1 MNNFYKG
8 AFILVLSALGFSL
21 LPIFALY
28 AYKGNINI
36 TTLLVFRFSLAAVIF
51 FIYVFIKY
59 KKLNIN
65 KKDILFLFILGGICY
80 NLQARFYFTSVK
92 YISASLAALFLYTFP
107 VMVTILSF
115 IIEKEKITKKLG
127 VSICISFIGL
137 IMILGTS
144 IGKINGFGILM
155 GLGAAFVYSIYIMIG
170 NRMLK
175 KIPPLITSAFVALF
189 SSVTVLSTGLVMK
202 DISFNFEK
210 EVWFPILG
218 LVLFSTVLAILT
230 FFKGMELLG
239 PTKASIISMLEP
251 VFTVIFSA
259 ILLYEHMTVL
269 QLIGGTAVL
278 AGALSAVW
286 SKNEHENYEK

>member
-36 TTLLVFRFSLAAVIF
+36 STLLFFRFSLAAVIF

-202 DISFNFEK
+202 DINFNFEK
-210 EVWFPILG
+210 GVWFPILG
-218 LVLFSTVLAILT
+218 LVLLSTVLAILT
-230 FFKGMELLG
+230 FFRGMEILG

-251 VFTVIFSA
+251 VFTVIFST
-259 ILLYEHMTVL
+259 ILLHEHMTML

-278 AGALSAVW
+278 AGALFAVW
-286 SKNEHENYEK
+286 SKNENYEV

>member
-1 MNNFYKG
+1 
-8 AFILVLSALGFSL
+8 
-21 LPIFALY
+21 
-28 AYKGNINI
+28 
-36 TTLLVFRFSLAAVIF
+36 
-51 FIYVFIKY
+51 
-59 KKLNIN
+59 
-65 KKDILFLFILGGICY
+65 
-80 NLQARFYFTSVK
+80 
-92 YISASLAALFLYTFP
+92 LFLYTFP

-202 DISFNFEK
+202 DINFNFEK
-210 EVWFPILG
+210 GVWFPILG
-218 LVLFSTVLAILT
+218 LVLLSTVLAILT
-230 FFKGMELLG
+230 FFRGMEILG

-251 VFTVIFSA
+251 VFTVIFST
-259 ILLYEHMTVL
+259 ILLHEHMTML

-278 AGALSAVW
+278 AGALFAVW
-286 SKNEHENYEK
+286 SKNENYEV